1 MIMAKRTVTWQD
13 TFKAAL
19 ADEQAGRL
27 DEAIAKLNLTIRQAP
42 LQGTVYR
49 QLGVLLHK
57 QERYAAALAAFRR
70 ALERLP
76 DTAVQWSNIGIT
88 LRDMD
93 RFDEG
98 AEAMARACTLAPDN
112 AKYAF
117 RQGYCLLKAMR
128 AGEAV
133 EALDRAVA
141 LDDPDGDAALTLA
154 LALLT
159 DGQLERGWPAYEARW
174 GHKSSI
180 AEPYPEKR
188 WDGRPIKGTLLV
200 SVEQGLGDTINFI
213 RYAAM
218 SRERCGRLVLRT
230 HKGSESLMRRV
241 AGVDDVILRG
251 EEPPPFEAA
260 IGLLSLPRVFGT
272 TLETIPAPV
281 SYVAP
286 GEAEQEKARA
296 LFAPLQ
302 DLRKVGIVWAGNPK
316 HAEDRRRSIPFEK
329 FLELLDVPR
338 VALVSLQKGA
348 RVEEAAASG
357 VSGMVS
363 DMQRRMETLEDT
375 AALISAL
382 DLVIA
387 CDTAVAHLAGAMG
400 KPVWILLSKTSDWR
414 WLTEREDSPW
424 YPSARLFRQKKE
436 GDWDELF
443 ERVTA
448 ALKAMP

>member
-1 MIMAKRTVTWQD
+1 MARRVATWQD

-19 ADEQAGRL
+19 ADEQAGRI
-27 DEAIAKLNLTIRQAP
+27 DDAIAKLNLAVRQAP
-42 LQGTVYR
+42 LQGALYR
-49 QLGVLLHK
+49 QLGVLLHG
-57 QERYAAALAAFRR
+57 QARYPAALAAFRR
-70 ALERLP
+70 ALERQP

-93 RFDEG
+93 RFDEA
-98 AEAMARACTLAPDN
+98 AEAMARACALAPEN

-128 AGEAV
+128 PGEAV
-133 EALDRAVA
+133 PALERAVA
-141 LDDPDGDAALTLA
+141 LEDPEGDAALTLA

-159 DGQLERGWPAYEARW
+159 DGQLARGWPAYEARW
-174 GHKSSI
+174 GHKTSI
-180 AEPYPEKR
+180 AEPWPEKR
-188 WDGRPIKGTLLV
+188 WDGRPLKGTLLV

-218 SRERCGRLVLRT
+218 ARERCACLVLRT
-230 HKGSESLMRRV
+230 HKGSESLMRQV
-241 AGVDDVILRG
+241 EGVDEVILRG
-251 EEPPPFEAA
+251 EPVPPFEAA
-260 IGLLSLPRVFGT
+260 IGLLSLAGIFGT
-272 TLETIPAPV
+272 TLETIPARVP
-281 SYVAP
+281 YVVP
-286 GEAEQEKARA
+286 GEEACATAQK

-316 HAEDRRRSIPFEK
+316 HSEDKRRSIPFEK

-338 VALVSLQKGA
+338 VALISLQKGA

-357 VSGMVS
+357 VSGLVS

-375 AALISAL
+375 AGLISGL
-382 DLVIA
+382 DLVIS

-400 KPVWILLSKTSDWR
+400 KPVWILLSHTADWR

-424 YPSARLFRQKKE
+424 YPSARLFRQQVA
-436 GDWDELF
+436 GDWNEVF
-443 ERVTA
+443 ARVVA
-448 ALKAMP
+448 ALKALP